1 MMKFT
6 FLCIMP
12 VVAIIN
18 ISREVCSINNNNFRK
33 TRNITN
39 YIKLQ
44 YQSNN
49 RGKGKNQN
57 FQSM

>member
-1 MMKFT
+1 
-6 FLCIMP
+6 MP